1 MSTQP
6 KETYGLNLV
15 PARAHVA
22 QRPCPGCLAH
32 ACKAKR
38 TYDGGLVDESEE
50 PARRRQA
57 RALIGARLARGRGC
71 VEAASSPRLLLAEH
85 RGPSGAQEGGRAD
98 EEQQHDEEGVEVE
111 QRRLRPRQAA
121 SAPRWVGWSGVL
133 LRGAHHAAGC
143 LARWRASSAS
153 LRERWRS
160 GRSALFNTKT
170 ASFRCQVAR
179 CVGSFS
185 ARKMPS
191 TEIPSEDAALLRLQR
206 YARRRHQ
213 RLRARRIDLA
223 VVASPYGKQRLLL
236 PSKPAKNLL
245 RRNERACLIIQ
256 SHARARAAWR
266 AAGGG
271 AIEGSADIADEA
283 ASFWRQWLSTAGAE
297 PSGNGWNGNGLPDDP
312 QETLQLQLPLSL
324 PHGGA
329 GLTAAAL
336 DACTYAIRDELCA
349 LLALRREQ
357 LHVSCPSEAAKGG
370 TGGGSG
376 ATTLVQLE
384 LSAANDHPSVGPSQ
398 AALTLANLVGG
409 DLNRFQPTS
418 MPPRMVGAG
427 RRLAPSEVRRDRA
440 APPRHAATLPHA
452 ATLVTMHAHSHP
464 ASPNLDAGS
473 RRGAPQQVWRQP
485 ERVAPRVHRVVAPC

>member
-1 MSTQP
+1 M
-6 KETYGLNLV
+6 
-15 PARAHVA
+15 
-22 QRPCPGCLAH
+22 
-32 ACKAKR
+32 
-38 TYDGGLVDESEE
+38 
-50 PARRRQA
+50 
-57 RALIGARLARGRGC
+57 
-71 VEAASSPRLLLAEH
+71 EAASSPRLLLAEH

-143 LARWRASSAS
+143 LGALARKFCKLERKVEKRTQCAIQHKNCKFPLPGRA
-153 LRERWRS
+153 LCWKFFLCE
-160 GRSALFNTKT
+160 
-170 ASFRCQVAR
+170 
-179 CVGSFS
+179 
-185 ARKMPS
+185 KMPS

-427 RRLAPSEVRRDRA
+427 RRLTPSEVRRDRA

-452 ATLVTMHAHSHP
+452 ATLVTMHPHSHA